1 MKIMRAIEKA
11 DALCPNPYTLEEKL
25 DWCDEVTA
33 EIRRN
38 ILKEYDVIETEINSR
53 GELDLPDDIPFDR
66 IEVVHLNGQMLNK
79 QDFRSF
85 VQNFDEN
92 GVSFGVP
99 KRLKVVYLKIPPKIR
114 NIDIRGEFNTGE
126 NYIEM
131 EMPEFKEG
139 DKIEIAEIADV
150 SDKVDWDT
158 AVSAYVMESGLDKII
173 LDRDALTAQ
182 TAAKL
187 AVRRVIDDE
196 TAAEDAPYDSMYTEY
211 ILAKAAL
218 YQHDYVGYD
227 AHMTQYNCLFES
239 MRREFKTRSP
249 LSERVRFKNY
259 SIC

>member
-99 KRLKVVYLKIPPKIR
+99 KRQYPNQPYPKHQR
-114 NIDIRGEFNTGE
+114 FRQSRFC
-126 NYIEM
+126 
-131 EMPEFKEG
+131 
-139 DKIEIAEIADV
+139 
-150 SDKVDWDT
+150 
-158 AVSAYVMESGLDKII
+158 
-173 LDRDALTAQ
+173 
-182 TAAKL
+182 
-187 AVRRVIDDE
+187 
-196 TAAEDAPYDSMYTEY
+196 
-211 ILAKAAL
+211 
-218 YQHDYVGYD
+218 H
-227 AHMTQYNCLFES
+227 
-239 MRREFKTRSP
+239 P
-249 LSERVRFKNY
+249 L
-259 SIC
+259 

>member
-1 MKIMRAIEKA
+1 MKIMKAIEKA

-38 ILKEYDVIETEINSR
+38 ILKEYDVIETTVNSR
-53 GELDLPDDIPFDR
+53 GEVDLPDDIPFDR
-66 IEVVHLNGQMLNK
+66 IEVVRVGNRTLNK

-85 VQNFDEN
+85 VQNSGEC
-92 GVSFGVP
+92 GISFGIP
-99 KRLKVVYLKIPPKIR
+99 KRLTVVYLRIPPKIR
-114 NIDIRGEFNTGE
+114 IIDIRGEFNTGE
-126 NYIEM
+126 NYIDM
-131 EMPEFKEG
+131 DMPEFKEG
-139 DKIEIAEIADV
+139 DKIEIAELDNA
-150 SDKVDWDT
+150 SDTVDWS
-158 AVSAYVMESGLDKII
+158 ASVSAYVMESSLDKII

-187 AVRRVIDDE
+187 AIRRVIDDE
-196 TAAEDAPYDSMYTEY
+196 TAAADAPYDSMYTEY

-239 MRREFKTRSP
+239 MRRELKTRCP
-249 LSERVRFKNY
+249 MNDQVRFKNY

>member
-158 AVSAYVMESGLDKII
+158 AVSAYVMESGLD
-173 LDRDALTAQ
+173 
-182 TAAKL
+182 
-187 AVRRVIDDE
+187 
-196 TAAEDAPYDSMYTEY
+196 
-211 ILAKAAL
+211 
-218 YQHDYVGYD
+218 
-227 AHMTQYNCLFES
+227 
-239 MRREFKTRSP
+239 
-249 LSERVRFKNY
+249 
-259 SIC
+259 

>member
-11 DALCPNPYTLEEKL
+11 DAFCPNPYTLEEKL

-33 EIRRN
+33 EIRRS
-38 ILKEYDVIETEINSR
+38 ILKEYDVIETEITDC

-66 IEVVHLNGQMLNK
+66 IEVVQLNGQTLNK

-85 VQNFDEN
+85 VQSLDEC
-92 GVSFGVP
+92 GVSFGIP
-99 KRLKVVYLKIPPKIR
+99 KKLKIVYLKIPPKIR

-131 EMPEFKEG
+131 EMPEFEEG
-139 DKIEIAEIADV
+139 DKIEAVEV
-150 SDKVDWDT
+150 SDLSDAVDWNN
-158 AVSAYVMESGLDKII
+158 AVSAYVMENSLDKII
-173 LDRDALTAQ
+173 LDRDVLTAQ
-182 TAAKL
+182 TDAKL

-196 TAAEDAPYDSMYTEY
+196 TAAADAPYDSMYTEY
-211 ILAKAAL
+211 ILAKMAL

-239 MRREFKTRSP
+239 MRRELKTRCP
-249 LSERVRFKNY
+249 LSELVRFKNY
-259 SIC
+259 SVC